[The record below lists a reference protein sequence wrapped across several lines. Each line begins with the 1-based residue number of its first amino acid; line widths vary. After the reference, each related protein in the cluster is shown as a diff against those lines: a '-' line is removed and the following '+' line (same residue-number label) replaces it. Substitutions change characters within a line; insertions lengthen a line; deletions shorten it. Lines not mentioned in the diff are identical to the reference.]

1 MKLASIRDGFP
12 DGGLVVV
19 SRDLRMTVSAAR
31 IARPPRWPMA
41 STISLHTLRER
52 GLCAGTIIGSG
63 TISTASFR
71 DTGSC
76 CIAERR
82 AIEMIDFGAPRTAFL
97 SFGERVRMEARIAGS
112 AHPLFGAIGQTVVG
126 GART

>member
-1 MKLASIRDGFP
+1 MTDGRILATLDVQRGGVPFGAVPATEMAYGFH
-12 DGGLVVV
+12 
-19 SRDLRMTVSAAR
+19 DLIAHAAR
-31 IARPPRWPMA
+31 TR
-41 STISLHTLRER
+41 S
-52 GLCAGTIIGSG
+52 LCAGTIIGSG

-82 AIEMIDFGAPRTAFL
+82 AIETIDFGAPRTAFL

-112 AHPLFGAIGQTVVG
+112 AHPLFGAIEQTVVG